1 MKPIDKRI
9 QMGTVFILLVLAML
23 YACALFRSPPKPLR
37 VDTLSILFK
46 CDSEINQGMLL
57 PIDVIFI
64 TADDNMKEV
73 TKIGPT
79 AWFDSEER
87 QSWAHRQTLSLRSGV
102 EVRLI
107 LNKPPETKSIVI
119 FASFFQVEDQHAQQ
133 VIIEPDPEGNGA
145 VEEVI
150 WVSSAAIYL

>member
-9 QMGTVFILLVLAML
+9 QMRTVFILLVLAML
-23 YACALFRSPPKPLR
+23 YACALFRSPPEPLR

-57 PIDVIFI
+57 PVDVIFI